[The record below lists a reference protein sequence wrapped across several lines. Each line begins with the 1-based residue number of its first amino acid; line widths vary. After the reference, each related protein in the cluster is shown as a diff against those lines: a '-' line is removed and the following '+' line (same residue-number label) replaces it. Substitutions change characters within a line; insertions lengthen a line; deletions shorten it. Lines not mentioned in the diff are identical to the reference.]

1 MYSTIRNQALKG
13 NHIIVVCDTMH
24 DADEAFREAKE
35 IYKQDGFEGIDH
47 VSEVNGHKS
56 FRVENGGRISFRG
69 DGARLVPGE
78 STDDTYVLMTSR
90 LNPPPTRTK
99 HEAELLTFTK
109 DAIRTVGETNV
120 VLGDAAT
127 AQIVAAM
134 IEARS

>member
-69 DGARLVPGE
+69 DSARLVPGE
-78 STDDTYVLMTSR
+78 STNDTHVLLTSR
-90 LNPPPTRTK
+90 LTPAPHRTEN
-99 HEAELLTFTK
+99 EAALLTFTK
-109 DAIRTVGETNV
+109 DAIRAVSESTA
-120 VLGDAAT
+120 VLGDDAA
-127 AQIVAAM
+127 ARIIAAM